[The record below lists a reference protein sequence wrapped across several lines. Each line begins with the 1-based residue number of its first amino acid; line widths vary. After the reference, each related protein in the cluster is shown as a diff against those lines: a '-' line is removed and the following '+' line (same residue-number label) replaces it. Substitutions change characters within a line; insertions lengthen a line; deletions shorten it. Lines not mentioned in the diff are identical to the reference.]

1 MLGYNV
7 EEKKVEEAIQQL
19 YRDFALQYSEIQKS
33 ELSESE
39 KQIRINELTEN
50 TKEAEQ
56 VLRNTRSLDEISVE
70 DREVLGIKE
79 QNEPTKVDTN
89 VIDTL
94 VSIYAKRAKMP
105 SQSLNGMGISG
116 GITLR
121 EDEELEEIDTSAFEE
136 ELRQYFTEHYYDL
149 LSDGFNHFLSDVT
162 EVAKEDDILH
172 EKNGELT
179 EMAIRH
185 GLDPKRFNYFG
196 YQLTVQDGLV
206 AEEDS
211 TLGRSN
217 IFYATPE
224 AVNQRI
230 FDFYSKTLFRE
241 QQNKGKDLFASEGR
255 KLKNTYIT
263 YAEKNGIQIENPD
276 VLETLDVDMDK
287 VQGLARYINR
297 VVNDKDSIE
306 KGDYIQL
313 FQDDIIKNYSKIMNL
328 QWYNFGDLDSVK
340 GIVGEISYIDGLHL
354 KLDEDNITRPDD
366 FRPDIAY
373 GTSEFV
379 KAEYQKIMQEVGRL
393 HETNAFIEKYFD
405 VEKITAKKQ
414 AYRRYIQE
422 NGITGV
428 DISIPKVKIDHERTG
443 MIADAIMKQYGEN
456 YGDPE
461 NMQKRILAKL
471 EDSWAEI
478 VTEAQVMDVSKLFGE
493 ELKEM
498 GHQFTNKQLY
508 VKEDFVYLGDFMGS
522 TSKVIYATPE
532 ALRENL
538 EVLDSRIA
546 SRDLNFEDKSVRE
559 GLVKYAEEHEF
570 DMDIPSVESVENRGK
585 AEREMFSFGGGFGS
599 AGFGMFGTEVLPD
612 DPTARKKIELNDSVF
627 DVIYKMSDGL
637 PGAIVAITELMK
649 SDEAGFM
656 LLLGLD
662 DMNIRGSQIW
672 EAYKYLYNEN
682 GKKFAEAVKNRDEK
696 MVQFINEELVS
707 VGGEK
712 AVTGGASFDR
722 NKTPDKYRFTEEEV
736 EQLKAQKETRM
747 QKQREARD
755 KMIANSPAKK
765 KKLGQKKREE
775 RDAKRRAYR
784 ERLIAKGKK
793 SIGEL
798 DKELTKLQNK
808 EQQAKEL
815 CKQYEEQLPDKSHQE
830 L

>member
-1 MLGYNV
+1 MLDYNV
-7 EEKKVEEAIQQL
+7 EEKKVEESIQQL

-33 ELSESE
+33 ALSESE
-39 KQIRINELTEN
+39 KQIKINELTEN
-50 TKEAEQ
+50 TKQAEQ
-56 VLRNTRSLDEISVE
+56 VLRNTRSLSEISSE
-70 DREVLGIKE
+70 DRESLGIKE
-79 QNEPTKVDTN
+79 TVNPEVDED
-89 VIDTL
+89 VINAL

-105 SQSLNGMGISG
+105 SQRLNGMGISD
-116 GITLR
+116 GITLG
-121 EDEELEEIDTSAFEE
+121 EDEELEEIDTSDFEK
-136 ELRQYFTEHYYDL
+136 ELRQYFIEHYYDL
-149 LSDGFNHFLSDVT
+149 LSDGFNNFLSDVT
-162 EVAKEDDILH
+162 EVADEDGILH

-185 GLDPKRFNYFG
+185 GLDPKKFNCFG

-211 TLGRSN
+211 TFGTSN

-230 FDFYSKTLFRE
+230 FDLYSKTLFRE
-241 QQNKGKDLFASEGR
+241 QQNKGEDLFASEGR

-276 VLETLDVDMDK
+276 ALETLDIDMDK
-287 VQGLARYINR
+287 VQGLAKYINR
-297 VVNDKDSIE
+297 VLNSKEGIE
-306 KGDYIQL
+306 KGDYYQL
-313 FQDDIIKNYSKIMNL
+313 FSEDIIKNYSKIMNL
-328 QWYNFGDLDSVK
+328 QWYDFGDLESVK
-340 GIVGEISYIDGLHL
+340 SLVGETSFIDNLHL
-354 KLDEDNITRPDD
+354 KIEKDNISRPDE

-373 GTSEFV
+373 GTPEFIRQ
-379 KAEYQKIMQEVGRL
+379 EYQRIMQQVEAL
-393 HETNAFIEKYFD
+393 HQTNAFQEKYFD

-422 NGITGV
+422 NGIEGI
-428 DISIPKVKIDHERTG
+428 DISIPEVEIDHDRTG
-443 MIADAIMKQYGEN
+443 MIADAIMQQYGKD
-456 YGDPE
+456 YKDAE
-461 NMQKRILAKL
+461 NMRSRILAKL
-471 EDSWAEI
+471 EDNWAEI

-498 GHQFTNKQLY
+498 GQQFPDEQLY
-508 VKEDFVYLGDFMGS
+508 VKDDFVYLGDYSGF
-522 TSKVIYATPE
+522 TSNVIYATQE
-532 ALRENL
+532 ALAENL
-538 EVLDSRIA
+538 AALDRKIA
-546 SRDLNFEDKSVRE
+546 SRDLNFENKNIRE
-559 GLVKYAEEHEF
+559 SLVKYANEQGF

-585 AEREMFSFGGGFGS
+585 QEREMFSFGGGFGRF
-599 AGFGMFGTEVLPD
+599 ATELMPD
-612 DPTARKKIELNDSVF
+612 DPTARPKVELEDTMF
-627 DVIYKMSDGL
+627 DGIYKISEGV
-637 PGAIVAITELMK
+637 PGAIVGLTQLMQA
-649 SDEAGFM
+649 DEAGFM

-672 EAYKYLYNEN
+672 EAYKYLYNED

-696 MVQFINEELVS
+696 MVQFINEELAS

-736 EQLKAQKETRM
+736 EQLKAQRETRK

-755 KMIANSPAKK
+755 KMIANSPSKK
-765 KKLGQKKREE
+765 NRGEKKRAE
-775 RDAKRRAYR
+775 REAKRQAYR
-784 ERLIAKGKK
+784 QRLIALGKK

-798 DKELTKLQNK
+798 DEELTELQAK

-815 CKQYEEQLPDKSHQE
+815 YEQYEEQLPDKSHQE

>member
-33 ELSESE
+33 ELPESE

-50 TKEAEQ
+50 TKQAEQ
-56 VLRNTRSLDEISVE
+56 VLRSTRSLSEISSE
-70 DREVLGIKE
+70 DRESLGIKE
-79 QNEPTKVDTN
+79 
-89 VIDTL
+89 VIDPEVDENVVNAL
-94 VSIYAKRAKMP
+94 VSIYAKRAKIP
-105 SQSLNGMGISG
+105 NERNRNIGILRAM
-116 GITLR
+116 TLR
-121 EDEELEEIDTSAFEE
+121 EDETLEEIDTTAFEE
-136 ELRQYFTEHYYDL
+136 ELRQYFTEHYSDL
-149 LSDGFNHFLSDVT
+149 FDTGYNKFLS
-162 EVAKEDDILH
+162 EIAEIPDDIGILH
-172 EKNGELT
+172 NKYGDLTQMAMKYGIEPEK
-179 EMAIRH
+179 
-185 GLDPKRFNYFG
+185 FNCFG
-196 YQLTVQDGLV
+196 YKITVQDGLV

-211 TLGRSN
+211 TLGKTN
-217 IFYATPE
+217 IFYATPDGI
-224 AVNQRI
+224 NKRI
-230 FDFYSKTLFRE
+230 FDLYSKALYRGQGADGRDIFSDET
-241 QQNKGKDLFASEGR
+241 R
-255 KLKNTYIT
+255 KLKNTYIS
-263 YAEKNGIQIENPD
+263 YAEKNGIEITNPD
-276 VLETLDVDMDK
+276 VLETIEIDMAK

-297 VVNDKDSIE
+297 VVNDKDNVE
-306 KGDYIQL
+306 KGDYTQL

-340 GIVGEISYIDGLHL
+340 GIAGESSYIDGLHL
-354 KLDEDNITRPDD
+354 KLDEDNITRPDE

-373 GTSEFV
+373 GTPEFV

-393 HETNAFIEKYFD
+393 HQTNAFIEKYFD

-428 DISIPKVKIDHERTG
+428 DISIPKVKIDHERTA
-443 MIADAIMKQYGEN
+443 MIADAIMQQYGEN
-456 YGDPE
+456 YENPE
-461 NMQKRILAKL
+461 NMKKRILAKL
-471 EDSWAEI
+471 EDNWAEI

-498 GHQFTNKQLY
+498 GQQFTDEQLY
-508 VKEDFVYLGDFMGS
+508 VKENFVYLGDFMGS

-538 EVLDSRIA
+538 EALDSRIA
-546 SRDLNFEDKSVRE
+546 SRDLNFEDKSIRK
-559 GLVKYAEEHEF
+559 GLIKYAEEHEF
-570 DMDIPSVESVENRGK
+570 DIDIPSVESVENRGK
-585 AEREMFSFGGGFGS
+585 AEREMFSFGRGFSG
-599 AGFGMFGTEVLPD
+599 AGFGMFETEFLPD

-637 PGAIVAITELMK
+637 PGAIVGITELMK

-672 EAYKYLYNEN
+672 EAYKYLYNED

-696 MVQFINEELVS
+696 MVQFINEELAS

-722 NKTPDKYRFTEEEV
+722 NKTPDKYRFTKEEV
-736 EQLKAQKETRM
+736 EQLKTQRETRM

-765 KKLGQKKREE
+765 NRGAKKRAE
-775 RDAKRRAYR
+775 REAKRQAYR
-784 ERLIAKGKK
+784 QRLIALGKR

-798 DKELTKLQNK
+798 DEELTELQDK

-815 CKQYEEQLPDKSHQE
+815 CEQYEEQLPDKSHQE

>member
-33 ELSESE
+33 ELPENE

-50 TKEAEQ
+50 TKQAEQ
-56 VLRNTRSLDEISVE
+56 VLRSTRSLSEISSE
-70 DREVLGIKE
+70 DRESLGIKE
-79 QNEPTKVDTN
+79 
-89 VIDTL
+89 VIDPEVDENVVNAL
-94 VSIYAKRAKMP
+94 VSVYAKRARIP
-105 SQSLNGMGISG
+105 NERNRNIGILRDM
-116 GITLR
+116 TLR
-121 EDEELEEIDTSAFEE
+121 EDETLEEIDTTAFEE
-136 ELRQYFTEHYYDL
+136 ELRQYFTEHYSDL
-149 LSDGFNHFLSDVT
+149 FDTGYNKFLSEIAEIPVNNDV
-162 EVAKEDDILH
+162 LH
-172 EKNGELT
+172 NKYGDLTKMAMKYGIEPEK
-179 EMAIRH
+179 
-185 GLDPKRFNYFG
+185 FNCFG
-196 YQLTVQDGLV
+196 CRITVQDGLV

-211 TLGRSN
+211 ILGKTN
-217 IFYATPE
+217 IFYATP
-224 AVNQRI
+224 VGINKRI
-230 FDFYSKTLFRE
+230 FDLYSYVLYRGHGTNGRDMFLS
-241 QQNKGKDLFASEGR
+241 DIR
-255 KLKNTYIT
+255 KLKNAYIS
-263 YAEKNGIQIENPD
+263 YAEKNGIEIINPD
-276 VLETLDVDMDK
+276 VLETIEIDMTK

-297 VVNDKDSIE
+297 VVNDKDNVE
-306 KGDYIQL
+306 KGDYTQL

-328 QWYNFGDLDSVK
+328 QWYNFVDLDSVK
-340 GIVGEISYIDGLHL
+340 GIVGESSYIDSLHL
-354 KLDEDNITRPDD
+354 KLDEDNITRPDE

-373 GTSEFV
+373 GTPEFV

-393 HETNAFIEKYFD
+393 HQTNAFIEKYFD

-428 DISIPKVKIDHERTG
+428 DISIPKVKIDHERTE
-443 MIADAIMKQYGEN
+443 MIADAIMQQYGEN
-456 YGDPE
+456 YENQE
-461 NMQKRILAKL
+461 NMKKRILAKI
-471 EDSWAEI
+471 EDNWAEI

-498 GHQFTNKQLY
+498 GQQFTNEHLY
-508 VKEDFVYLGDFMGS
+508 VKENFVYLGDFMGS

-538 EVLDSRIA
+538 EALDSRIA
-546 SRDLNFEDKSVRE
+546 SRAFNFEDKSIRE
-559 GLVKYAEEHEF
+559 ALIKYAEEHEF
-570 DMDIPSVESVENRGK
+570 DIDIPSVESVENRGK
-585 AEREMFSFGGGFGS
+585 AEREMFSFGRGFSGT
-599 AGFGMFGTEVLPD
+599 GLGM
-612 DPTARKKIELNDSVF
+612 F

-637 PGAIVAITELMK
+637 PDAIVGLTELMK

-656 LLLGLD
+656 LLLVLD

-672 EAYKYLYNEN
+672 EAYKYLYNED

-696 MVQFINEELVS
+696 MVQFINEELAS

-712 AVTGGASFDR
+712 AVTGGAFFDR
-722 NKTPDKYRFTEEEV
+722 NKTPDKYRFTKEEV
-736 EQLKAQKETRM
+736 EQLKTQRETRM

-765 KKLGQKKREE
+765 NRGARKRLE
-775 RDAKRRAYR
+775 REAKRQDYR
-784 ERLIAKGKK
+784 QRLIALGKR

-798 DKELTKLQNK
+798 DEELTELQDK

-815 CKQYEEQLPDKSHQE
+815 CKQYEERLPDKFHQE